1 MNTSKVGNYQVVY
14 QASDDAGNEAVPQVR
29 QVFVRDQS
37 GDRLEITLGTPDAKL
52 SGEEVAVPVTV
63 KGFNEISSLQFS
75 LEWDPTK
82 IRLIKEVENGTYGPK
97 MTNIHSQIGGVTTN
111 PIAPGKLVIV
121 WFSIN
126 SDGETISDTEKL
138 FDLHFNLV
146 GDPGESSAISLVN
159 DPVPY
164 RVGTGSSIPV
174 HETAVNGTV
183 SIANLRYFGGEVR
196 YLGLEDHLVS
206 DVNVYVSQ
214 QDGGSFDV
222 TDAEGRYE
230 VMVNP
235 DKLTGVKADAEGFY
249 VQEGVDVL
257 DITKVGQHI
266 ALSTPFSLPQEYV
279 AADVNRDYTIDALD
293 LSAML
298 DVALGDEKFFSTR
311 PSTGFYEFISGS
323 FTWEEAKA
331 DAISRGGQ
339 LAAIYSPEQNGEIQS
354 LLWSKGSSTTAWVG
368 LSADEIPHKITFAG
382 ATDLIRLTLRFN
394 QAR

>member
-1 MNTSKVGNYQVVY
+1 
-14 QASDDAGNEAVPQVR
+14 
-29 QVFVRDQS
+29 
-37 GDRLEITLGTPDAKL
+37 
-52 SGEEVAVPVTV
+52 
-63 KGFNEISSLQFS
+63 
-75 LEWDPTK
+75 
-82 IRLIKEVENGTYGPK
+82 
-97 MTNIHSQIGGVTTN
+97 MTNIHPQIGGVTTN
-111 PIAPGKLVIV
+111 PIAPGKLVVV
-121 WFSIN
+121 WFSLN

-146 GDPGESSAISLVN
+146 GDPGESSAISLVS

-323 FTWEEAKA
+323 FTWEEANA

-382 ATDLIRLTLRFN
+382 ATDLSTTHLRFN